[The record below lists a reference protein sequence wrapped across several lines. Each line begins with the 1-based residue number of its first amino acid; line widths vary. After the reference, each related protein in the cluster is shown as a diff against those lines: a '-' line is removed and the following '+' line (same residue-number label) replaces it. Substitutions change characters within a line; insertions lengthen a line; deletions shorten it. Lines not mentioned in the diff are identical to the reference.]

1 MSTSGHKVGQRF
13 HLLRLAPPPA
23 GSLLQQSPGEV
34 TARRGGCRIP
44 GLALPALG
52 AGASV
57 GRGPAEPRGW
67 DLLMRLPTEPELC
80 ASGRRGAL

>member
-13 HLLRLAPPPA
+13 HLLRLAPLPPA
-23 GSLLQQSPGEV
+23 PSCSRAPGKSP
-34 TARRGGCRIP
+34 RGGCRIP

-67 DLLMRLPTEPELC
+67 DLLLRLPTDPELC